1 VKLYKK
7 TLLWA
12 AGLFLI
18 DAFFLN
24 QGAVALVLILLVFLV
39 FLPRALWAARKDR
52 PLYRQRVVKAS
63 LYLLTAV
70 LIFVSLAVQNRMA
83 DRRAV
88 AIGKACLAYRS
99 KYNHYPK
106 TLDELVPEFMSSV
119 PPAKYTLGAS
129 SSFFYIPG
137 FDDREPMLFY
147 EAIPPFG
154 RRFYHMETGAW
165 GFLD

>member
-1 VKLYKK
+1 
-7 TLLWA
+7 
-12 AGLFLI
+12 
-18 DAFFLN
+18 
-24 QGAVALVLILLVFLV
+24 
-39 FLPRALWAARKDR
+39 
-52 PLYRQRVVKAS
+52 VKAS